1 MTNIRIQSCWVY
13 KFSEIHQHLKATQK
27 NTDTNMLPIRGRW
40 RPMKQ
45 ISSKVFLFSYL
56 KRYSHF
62 LDLFEEA
69 NFELRLFL
77 LSFSHSLELKGS
89 IHQRFLHA
97 YHQAG
102 ITTSQI
108 LNNGQPDAAILA
120 QLQVHLQ
127 QPELLEDK
135 CSQLFAYYFEG
146 YSGCDFLTKW
156 SNSSTQDGY

>member
-1 MTNIRIQSCWVY
+1 MTDMRVQSQWVY

-45 ISSKVFLFSYL
+45 ISNTAFLFWYL
-56 KRYSHF
+56 KSFSHF
-62 LDLFEEA
+62 LDWFGEA

-77 LSFSHSLELKGS
+77 LSFSHSWEPKDS

-108 LNNGQPDAAILA
+108 LNNGQPDAAILT
-120 QLQVHLQ
+120 QPQVHLQ

>member
-1 MTNIRIQSCWVY
+1 MTDIRIPSQWVY

-27 NTDTNMLPIRGRW
+27 NTDTNMLPTRVRW

-45 ISSKVFLFSYL
+45 ISSKAFLFWCL
-56 KRYSHF
+56 KRFSHF

-77 LSFSHSLELKGS
+77 LSFLHSWEPKGS

-108 LNNGQPDAAILA
+108 LNNGQPGAAILA

-127 QPELLEDK
+127 QPELLKDK

>member
-1 MTNIRIQSCWVY
+1 
-13 KFSEIHQHLKATQK
+13 
-27 NTDTNMLPIRGRW
+27 
-40 RPMKQ
+40 MKQ

-56 KRYSHF
+56 KSYSHF

-135 CSQLFAYYFEG
+135 SFTIVRLLLRRLFR
-146 YSGCDFLTKW
+146 L
-156 SNSSTQDGY
+156 